1 MTRTVER
8 TIDYEMRPIT
18 RNLSVNNALFFNFSP
33 GPIWD
38 IAAMAEDERSWLQQ
52 VFNKKTLLVMD
63 EINNDGNWTTKTL
76 EDYLAERGI
85 HRRRLSS

>member
-1 MTRTVER
+1 VER
-8 TIDYEMRPIT
+8 TIDYEMRSI
-18 RNLSVNNALFFNFSP
+18 SVNDAPFFNFSP

-63 EINNDGNWTTKTL
+63 EINDDGNWTTKTL

-85 HRRRLSS
+85 RRRRLSS